1 MSRKLLALL
10 VALFAVAFTVAALAV
25 MRWPTILMVMS
36 LAMEDGLGPAL
47 EGVNW
52 RQLGLIYGVPYLF
65 AGCFLYV
72 SAQLISQRRH
82 GAFTTYVIGCALGF
96 PCAMMVDFEPGWWRD
111 PSSAEGA
118 VAGAGVIA
126 LLMMFAV
133 WELRKGKPV
142 KAAEPE
148 KTEEMVTLPA
158 SVVAALGAQPAVAA
172 AAPAPP
178 SQPTRVRSAA
188 VMNQRAH
195 FAREG
200 RKMLERQA
208 ARRGR

>member
-10 VALFAVAFTVAALAV
+10 VALFAVAFTVGALAV

-36 LAMEDGLGPAL
+36 LALEDGLGPAL
-47 EGVNW
+47 DGVDW
-52 RQLGLIYGVPYLF
+52 RQLGLVYGVPYLF

-82 GAFTTYVIGCALGF
+82 GAFTTYMIGCALGF
-96 PCAMMVDFEPGWWRD
+96 PCAFMVDFEPGWWRD

-118 VAGAGVIA
+118 VAGAGAVA
-126 LLMMFAV
+126 LLMALAV

-142 KAAEPE
+142 KVVEAEPE
-148 KTEEMVTLPA
+148 EEMVTLPT
-158 SVVAALGAQPAVAA
+158 SVIAALGAQPVVAA
-172 AAPAPP
+172 GPAPA
-178 SQPTRVRSAA
+178 SKPTRRPSAA

-200 RKMLERQA
+200 RKMLEREA

>member
-1 MSRKLLALL
+1 MSRQLLALM

-36 LAMEDGLGPAL
+36 LAVEDGLGPAL
-47 EGVNW
+47 EGVDW
-52 RQLGLIYGVPYLF
+52 RALGLMYGVPYLF
-65 AGCFLYV
+65 SGCFLYV

-82 GAFTTYVIGCALGF
+82 GAFTTYMIGCALGF
-96 PCAMMVDFEPGWWRD
+96 PCAFMVDFEPGWWRD

-118 VAGAGVIA
+118 VAGAGAIA
-126 LLMMFAV
+126 ALMMLAV

-142 KAAEPE
+142 KAAEAEPE
-148 KTEEMVTLPA
+148 DEMVTLPA
-158 SVVAALGAQPAVAA
+158 SVIAALGAQPVVAA
-172 AAPAPP
+172 TPV
-178 SQPTRVRSAA
+178 PTPKSVRRPSAA

-200 RKMLERQA
+200 RKMLEREA